1 MDLFTKLF
9 NKSLGGKKDMKQTS
23 DIRGFFQ
30 YLSHAAVYANAYAPS
45 AAFARRADNDLAEY
59 GFGRDFIGFFS
70 CYFKE
75 SCG

>member
-1 MDLFTKLF
+1 MALFEKLC

-45 AAFARRADNDLAEY
+45 AAFARRADNDLVEY
-59 GFGRDFIGFFS
+59 GLRKDFISIFS
-70 CYFKE
+70 CYPKE
-75 SCG
+75 ACG

>member
-45 AAFARRADNDLAEY
+45 AAFARRADNDLVEY
-59 GFGRDFIGFFS
+59 GFCKNFIGIVS
-70 CYFKE
+70 GYPKE
-75 SCG
+75 L